1 MSSKPKA
8 HLVRR
13 AKRRDEFADLEKV
26 NPAVADQVRRMVGR
40 PLGEARKGKR
50 YQIGVRVN
58 GQVKSALARRAKEN
72 GRSLS
77 SEIEHII
84 ERVAELDRWLEA
96 MRTSL
101 GELERNAGDDV
112 LRRKGYTAIPCA
124 WKSGTDAVSAD
135 VWFPPGFPFAKFFG
149 VGWVPGWVHDSEK
162 QDEPK

>member
-1 MSSKPKA
+1 MSTKPKA
-8 HLVRR
+8 RPTTR
-13 AKRRDEFADLEKV
+13 AKRKDEFADLEKV

-50 YQIGVRVN
+50 YQIGIRVS

-84 ERVAELDRWLEA
+84 EGFAEHGRLLEV

-101 GELERNAGDDV
+101 AELERTAPDDV
-112 LRRKGYTAIPCA
+112 LRRKGFTAVPWA
-124 WKSGTDAVSAD
+124 SGTDAVTAK
-135 VWFPPGFPFAKFFG
+135 VWFPPGFPFDKFFG
-149 VGWVPGWVHDSEK
+149 PGWVPGFQEK
-162 QDEPK
+162 PK